1 MKNKLF
7 TKRSYDCK
15 PTFIYETARIHKLI
29 CNNNN
34 DLSFCSITCSICAY
48 NYNLA
53 KFLSRFLE
61 PVVST
66 TNYTKDPFGFCEET
80 SASDKVLVSYGIPSL
95 FTNIVLNET

>member
-7 TKRSYDCK
+7 TKRSYDSK
-15 PTFIYETARIHKLI
+15 PIFIYEIARIHKLI

-34 DLSFCSITCSICAY
+34 DLSFCSIICSICAY
-48 NYNLA
+48 NYNFA
-53 KFLSRFLE
+53 KFLSSFLE

-66 TNYTKDPFGFCEET
+66 TNYIKDPFDFCEENC
-80 SASDKVLVSYGIPSL
+80 ASDKDLVSYGIPSL